1 MKTGQDSIYFI
12 AGESKDVLMN
22 HPALQKLLKKGYEI
36 LLLDDPIDEFT
47 FQHLSEYEKKKL
59 SNIAKGDFKFPDD
72 DDNERKRFKK
82 LKKIFTPLTDWW
94 KKIIPDELEKVEISQ
109 RLVDDPCVIVSTE
122 YGQSASM
129 ERISKAQA
137 YSNQQNLN
145 QNSKKILE
153 INPNHPAI
161 KELLERVK
169 DDPDRD
175 TEEYARVL
183 YEGSLVNSGYLVNNP
198 TEFSKRFYN
207 LFNRAI
213 GLGSDAKVSEY
224 EVDLDD
230 DEDEKPAETNSAPKS
245 EDDEETDFDAPKGD
259 L

>member
-22 HPALQKLLKKGYEI
+22 HPALQKLLKKGYEV

-72 DDNERKRFKK
+72 DDNERKRHKK

-137 YSNQQNLN
+137 YSNQQNYN

-169 DDPDRD
+169 DDPDKE

-183 YEGSLVNSGYLVNNP
+183 YEGSLVNSGYLVSNP

-213 GLGSDAKVSEY
+213 GLGTDAKVTEY

-230 DEDEKPAETNSAPKS
+230 DEDE
-245 EDDEETDFDAPKGD
+245 
-259 L
+259 